1 MGSEMCIRDS
11 IGAVHTADLEAVFG
25 EPYSS
30 PAGILQRLGPQSD
43 FETVSEMMQRN
54 WGSFFHTGQVGD
66 EWPVYGFRSED
77 APGRATAVISADP
90 KVVRDP
96 KAEKR
101 RAWEGFKFTS
111 WGTGRPEVL
120 ESVTDFLGLEPD
132 DVL

>member
-1 MGSEMCIRDS
+1 MGE
-11 IGAVHTADLEAVFG
+11 
-25 EPYSS
+25 
-30 PAGILQRLGPQSD
+30 
-43 FETVSEMMQRN
+43 
-54 WGSFFHTGQVGD
+54 

-77 APGRATAVISADP
+77 APGRATTIISAHP
-90 KVVRDP
+90 RVVRDP

-132 DVL
+132 EEP